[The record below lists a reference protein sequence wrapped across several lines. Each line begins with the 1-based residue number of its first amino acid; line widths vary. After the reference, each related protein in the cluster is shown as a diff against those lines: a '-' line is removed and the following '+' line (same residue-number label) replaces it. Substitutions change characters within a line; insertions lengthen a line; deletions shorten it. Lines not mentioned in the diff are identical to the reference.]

1 MNQLTQIAAFQAVLE
16 NYQLSDAAK
25 HALEDIRLVLLVGP
39 SSSGRNTII
48 NQLVQSGPYH
58 YVVSDTTRQP
68 RVNNGVLEQNGKEYW
83 FRTEDEVLADLQA
96 GKFLEAAIIHSQ
108 QVSGISVRELQA
120 AAADQKIAINE
131 VEVVGADHIHTIS
144 PRTMCLFVLPPS
156 FDEWITRMN
165 ARGSL
170 PADEIKRRLE
180 SAIAEITTALERDYY
195 QFVVN
200 DTFAHTARRIDA
212 IIRENARD
220 AESQS
225 AAKAVAAELL
235 VETKAH
241 LADLG

>member
-1 MNQLTQIAAFQAVLE
+1 MNQLTQIDAFQAVLE
-16 NYQLSDAAK
+16 NYQLSDEAR
-25 HALEDIRLVLLVGP
+25 HALADIRLVLLVGP

-68 RVNNGVLEQNGKEYW
+68 RINNGVLEQNGKEYW
-83 FRTEDEVLADLQA
+83 FRSEAEILADLQA
-96 GKFLEAAIIHSQ
+96 GKFLEAAIIHNQ

-120 AAADQKIAINE
+120 AAADQKVAINE
-131 VEVVGADHIHTIS
+131 VEVVGADHIHAIS
-144 PRTMCLFVLPPS
+144 PNTMCVFVLPPS
-156 FDEWITRMN
+156 FDEWIARMN

-180 SAIAEITTALERDYY
+180 SAVTEITTALERDYY

-212 IIRENARD
+212 MIREHILD
-220 AESQS
+220 AESQA
-225 AAKAVAAELL
+225 AAKVVAAQLL
-235 VETKAH
+235 AETKQH
-241 LADLG
+241 LGELS